1 MTVAVFISLLPL
13 FSTVTGLCVEG
24 LKKILDEKKIK
35 YSTNLVACI
44 VSVVIGIGGTA
55 TFYILNNTPF
65 TLANIVCMI
74 VMGVATALCAMV
86 GYDKVVQ
93 TISQFKTKE
102 E

>member
-1 MTVAVFISLLPL
+1 MTITLFISLLPA
-13 FSTVTGLCVEG
+13 FATITSLCVEG

-44 VSVVIGIGGTA
+44 VSCVIGIGGTA

-65 TLANIVCMI
+65 TLANVVCMI
-74 VMGVATALCAMV
+74 VMGAATALCAMV

-93 TISQFKTKE
+93 TINQFKSKE
-102 E
+102 V

>member
-1 MTVAVFISLLPL
+1 MTVAVFISLLPA
-13 FSTVTGLCVEG
+13 FATITSLCVEG

-44 VSVVIGIGGTA
+44 VSCVIGVGGTA

-65 TLANIVCMI
+65 TIANIACMV
-74 VMGVATALCAMV
+74 VMGVATALCSMV

-93 TISQFKTKE
+93 TISQFKMKE